1 MGMDKR
7 PQENF
12 EISNDGTIKRTSND
26 LDDAILNIIE
36 IGNARVTTLAA
47 YEARQKCYDMCR
59 NTTNRPDSEEY
70 VNLLILNN
78 NPKAFQKAELGAS
91 YVKSRKNL
99 FNSLLFG
106 LIAILFGVIWIN
118 SNNYYS
124 DYTDSYNI
132 DTSHL
137 VFGILCIVAG
147 VGLFGAAWLFF
158 KKMRKTEE
166 EIKAF

>member
-59 NTTNRPDSEEY
+59 NTTNRPDSEDY

-91 YVKSRKNL
+91 YVKSRQNL
-99 FNSLLFG
+99 FKSLLFG
-106 LIAILFGVIWIN
+106 LIAILFSTIWIY
-118 SNNYYS
+118 SNLYETYYGNP
-124 DYTDSYNI
+124 TI
-132 DTSHL
+132 DTPSL
-137 VFGILCIVAG
+137 IFGILCIVAG
-147 VGLFGAAWLFF
+147 VGLFGAAWVFF